1 MYVFGKKM
9 TGRTKWRKREME
21 KRGWERNK
29 NVLNW
34 WLYPPLLSMSQ
45 TESKVGEGLIIHLD
59 KIILFIFIHKTP
71 IQETHGHL
79 P

>member
-9 TGRTKWRKREME
+9 RGRTKRRKREME

-29 NVLNW
+29 NFKNW

-59 KIILFIFIHKTP
+59 KIIPFIFIHKTP
-71 IQETHGHL
+71 VQETHGHL